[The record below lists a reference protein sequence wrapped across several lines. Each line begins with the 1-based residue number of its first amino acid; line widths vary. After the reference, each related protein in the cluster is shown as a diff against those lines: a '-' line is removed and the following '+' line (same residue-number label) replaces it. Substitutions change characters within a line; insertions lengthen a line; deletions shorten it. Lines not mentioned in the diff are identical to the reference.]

1 MTKKSGLFEVDVDLN
16 LLKFENEATAKHVKN
31 NSKMIKDAIQIVKRQ
46 MISSGL
52 RPRTIKDYETIVNH
66 LVDAQTITFL
76 NEITLDTIYSWLENM
91 QVSNQTKLTKLKA
104 LKSFLSKCYIN
115 GWYESKFWQDV
126 NLKVDK
132 KVKTGANEKDV
143 QLLISLLDLN
153 TFIGLRDAV
162 AILTMY
168 KTGIRIN
175 TLGKLEEKHIDF
187 DEKTL
192 VFRRGDFKKS

>member
-1 MTKKSGLFEVDVDLN
+1 
-16 LLKFENEATAKHVKN
+16 
-31 NSKMIKDAIQIVKRQ
+31 
-46 MISSGL
+46 
-52 RPRTIKDYETIVNH
+52 
-66 LVDAQTITFL
+66 
-76 NEITLDTIYSWLENM
+76 M
-91 QVSNQTKLTKLKA
+91 QVSKQTKLTRLKA

-132 KVKTGANEKDV
+132 KVKAGANEKDV

-153 TFIGLRDAV
+153 TFIGQRDAV

-192 VFRRGDFKKS
+192 VLEGEILKNHKLLKLPIDNQCFCSVYMR